1 MLSSALAFA
10 TIVQLIT
17 IFKQETNSAD
27 IGEFK
32 TWLEEHNFPK
42 LRTLLGDDPETT
54 RRVEAY
60 LSDMDG
66 RITGKLEKMHGVVEE
81 LVALLT
87 GADSGGGQA

>member
-54 RRVEAY
+54 RRVEA
-60 LSDMDG
+60 
-66 RITGKLEKMHGVVEE
+66 
-81 LVALLT
+81 
-87 GADSGGGQA
+87 SGQSHYRAPSSKCLR